1 MCTHRACRLRAEPDH
16 SFYRKCD
23 GSMFDPD
30 GKVSEGPAIRDL
42 PLLPASVESD
52 GHLWVHAVTMNV

>member
-1 MCTHRACRLRAEPDH
+1 
-16 SFYRKCD
+16 
-23 GSMFDPD
+23 MFDPD